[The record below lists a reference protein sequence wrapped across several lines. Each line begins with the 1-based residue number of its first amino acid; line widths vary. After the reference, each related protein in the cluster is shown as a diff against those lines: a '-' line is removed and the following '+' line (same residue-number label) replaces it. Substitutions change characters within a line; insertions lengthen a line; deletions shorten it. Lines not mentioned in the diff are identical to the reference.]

1 MKENENEN
9 DQNDICFSDNNQTE
23 QLDISSNYINIYR
36 EILNSREYLKI
47 NFNNNFDNININLS
61 SYLSIIQMLQE
72 YPESYIKFIFKEE
85 KFFASNKVLNFSNS
99 NSSIHNIKED
109 DSNYLQS
116 SNKKILEEELID
128 TDIMKSN
135 TFAGKNN
142 NFLNLNNEE
151 NNDNNNNN
159 KKEEEEIMTN
169 NIKKMQLFSTNQ
181 NIDANINI
189 NTNID
194 TNTNIN
200 TKINNKKSILKT
212 KNAKNMNKTTVDKK
226 LVLFKWIYHFYIIL
240 SIIILI
246 HYLTYIFSVYNY
258 TNFYKITSLS
268 LIICLAL
275 VGYIEIKYKYN
286 QVPYFIF
293 RGKYLFWIHFLILI
307 LTILSFSGFL
317 LTGGKFKFIN
327 SQGIFGYI
335 IALIYIIALFI
346 QSYYCLY
353 YDVIIEEINRDINN
367 NNNNKMNDFIDNNL
381 NIQLTE
387 IN

>member
-99 NSSIHNIKED
+99 NSSIHNIKEE

-169 NIKKMQLFSTNQ
+169 NIKNMQLFSTNQ
-181 NIDANINI
+181 NIEANI

-226 LVLFKWIYHFYIIL
+226 LVLFKFKHYNFDSLFNIYFFCI
-240 SIIILI
+240 
-246 HYLTYIFSVYNY
+246 
-258 TNFYKITSLS
+258 
-268 LIICLAL
+268 
-275 VGYIEIKYKYN
+275 
-286 QVPYFIF
+286 
-293 RGKYLFWIHFLILI
+293 
-307 LTILSFSGFL
+307 
-317 LTGGKFKFIN
+317 
-327 SQGIFGYI
+327 
-335 IALIYIIALFI
+335 
-346 QSYYCLY
+346 
-353 YDVIIEEINRDINN
+353 
-367 NNNNKMNDFIDNNL
+367 
-381 NIQLTE
+381 
-387 IN
+387 

>member
-1 MKENENEN
+1 
-9 DQNDICFSDNNQTE
+9 
-23 QLDISSNYINIYR
+23 
-36 EILNSREYLKI
+36 
-47 NFNNNFDNININLS
+47 
-61 SYLSIIQMLQE
+61 
-72 YPESYIKFIFKEE
+72 
-85 KFFASNKVLNFSNS
+85 
-99 NSSIHNIKED
+99 
-109 DSNYLQS
+109 
-116 SNKKILEEELID
+116 
-128 TDIMKSN
+128 
-135 TFAGKNN
+135 
-142 NFLNLNNEE
+142 
-151 NNDNNNNN
+151 
-159 KKEEEEIMTN
+159 MTN
-169 NIKKMQLFSTNQ
+169 NIKNMQLFSTNQ
-181 NIDANINI
+181 NIDANIN
-189 NTNID
+189 TNID
-194 TNTNIN
+194 TYTNIN

-286 QVPYFIF
+286 QVPFFIF
-293 RGKYLFWIHFLILI
+293 KGKYLFWIHFLILI

-346 QSYYCLY
+346 ESYYCLY
-353 YDVIIEEINRDINN
+353 YDVIIEEINLDR
-367 NNNNKMNDFIDNNL
+367 NNNNKMNDIIDNNL

>member
-9 DQNDICFSDNNQTE
+9 DPNDICFSDNNQTE

-109 DSNYLQS
+109 DYNYLQS

-169 NIKKMQLFSTNQ
+169 NIKNMQLFSTNQ

-246 HYLTYIFSVYNY
+246 HYLI
-258 TNFYKITSLS
+258 
-268 LIICLAL
+268 
-275 VGYIEIKYKYN
+275 
-286 QVPYFIF
+286 
-293 RGKYLFWIHFLILI
+293 
-307 LTILSFSGFL
+307 
-317 LTGGKFKFIN
+317 
-327 SQGIFGYI
+327 
-335 IALIYIIALFI
+335 
-346 QSYYCLY
+346 
-353 YDVIIEEINRDINN
+353 
-367 NNNNKMNDFIDNNL
+367 
-381 NIQLTE
+381 
-387 IN
+387 

>member
-1 MKENENEN
+1 MKENDENDISYSENE
-9 DQNDICFSDNNQTE
+9 NNQTE
-23 QLDISSNYINIYR
+23 QLDISSNNINIFR

-47 NFNNNFDNININLS
+47 NFNLKSSNIFDNININIS

-72 YPESYIKFIFKEE
+72 YPENYIKFIFKEE
-85 KFFASNKVLNFSNS
+85 KFLASNKLLNFSNS
-99 NSSIHNIKED
+99 NSSILNNKED
-109 DSNYLQS
+109 DSSFLQS
-116 SNKKILEEELID
+116 SKKKISKEESID
-128 TDIMKSN
+128 NDIIKSN

-151 NNDNNNNN
+151 ENDNNKN
-159 KKEEEEIMTN
+159 EEEIMEN
-169 NIKKMQLFSTNQ
+169 NLKNVQLFTINQ
-181 NIDANINI
+181 NTDMNAN
-189 NTNID
+189 
-194 TNTNIN
+194 
-200 TKINNKKSILKT
+200 INNKKSLLKT
-212 KNAKNMNKTTVDKK
+212 KNINNINKTTADKK

-240 SIIILI
+240 SIIIFI
-246 HYLTYIFSVYNY
+246 HYLTYIFSDYNY
-258 TNFYKITSLS
+258 TNFYKISSLA

-275 VGYIEIKYKYN
+275 VGYIEIKYKYT

-293 RGKYLFWIHFLILI
+293 QGKYLFWIHFLILI

-335 IALIYIIALFI
+335 IALIYMISLFI
-346 QSYYCLY
+346 ESYYCLY
-353 YDVIIEEINRDINN
+353 YDVIIEEINWDRIN
-367 NNNNKMNDFIDNNL
+367 NNNNKMNEYIDNNL